1 MWVIVMLILIPL
13 VILFICET
21 GMPLVIILIL
31 SIFAFPLLVLLN
43 SIMRKWVSDG
53 SYDVNPHEQQINQKQ
68 KEHRIAQ
75 VKIQEKYDNDR
86 IKDGYCKYKNI
97 PLLRIPYWEFESN
110 QYKLNLL
117 HFINTNRSNDPVE

>member
-13 VILFICET
+13 VIWFICET
-21 GMPLVIILIL
+21 GMSLVIILIL

-53 SYDVNPHEQQINQKQ
+53 SYDVNLHEQQINQKQ

-75 VKIQEKYDNDR
+75 VKTQEKFDNDW
-86 IKDGYCKYKNI
+86 GYT
-97 PLLRIPYWEFESN
+97 R
-110 QYKLNLL
+110 
-117 HFINTNRSNDPVE
+117 

>member
-53 SYDVNPHEQQINQKQ
+53 SYDVNLHERQINQKQ

-75 VKIQEKYDNDR
+75 VKSQEKYDNDW
-86 IKDGYCKYKNI
+86 GYI
-97 PLLRIPYWEFESN
+97 R
-110 QYKLNLL
+110 
-117 HFINTNRSNDPVE
+117 

>member
-13 VILFICET
+13 VIWFICET

-31 SIFAFPLLVLLN
+31 SIFAFPLFVLLN

-53 SYDVNPHEQQINQKQ
+53 SYDVNLHEQQINQKQ

-75 VKIQEKYDNDR
+75 VKTQEKYDNDW
-86 IKDGYCKYKNI
+86 GYI
-97 PLLRIPYWEFESN
+97 R
-110 QYKLNLL
+110 
-117 HFINTNRSNDPVE
+117 

>member
-53 SYDVNPHEQQINQKQ
+53 SYDINPHEQQINQKQ

-75 VKIQEKYDNDR
+75 VKAQEKYDNDW
-86 IKDGYCKYKNI
+86 GYI
-97 PLLRIPYWEFESN
+97 R
-110 QYKLNLL
+110 
-117 HFINTNRSNDPVE
+117 

>member
-53 SYDVNPHEQQINQKQ
+53 SYDVNLHEQQINQKQ
-68 KEHRIAQ
+68 KEHRVAQ
-75 VKIQEKYDNDR
+75 VKTQEKYDNDW
-86 IKDGYCKYKNI
+86 GYI
-97 PLLRIPYWEFESN
+97 R
-110 QYKLNLL
+110 
-117 HFINTNRSNDPVE
+117 

>member
-13 VILFICET
+13 VIWFICET

-53 SYDVNPHEQQINQKQ
+53 SYDINPHEQQINKKQ
-68 KEHRIAQ
+68 KEHKIAQ
-75 VKIQEKYDNDR
+75 VKAQEKYDNDW
-86 IKDGYCKYKNI
+86 GYI
-97 PLLRIPYWEFESN
+97 R
-110 QYKLNLL
+110 
-117 HFINTNRSNDPVE
+117 

>member
-13 VILFICET
+13 IIWFICET

-53 SYDVNPHEQQINQKQ
+53 SYDVNLHEQQIKQKQ

-75 VKIQEKYDNDR
+75 VKTQEKYDNDW
-86 IKDGYCKYKNI
+86 GYI
-97 PLLRIPYWEFESN
+97 R
-110 QYKLNLL
+110 
-117 HFINTNRSNDPVE
+117 

>member
-1 MWVIVMLILIPL
+1 MGVIVMRILVPL
-13 VILFICET
+13 VIWFICET

-53 SYDVNPHEQQINQKQ
+53 SYDVNLHEQQINQKQ

-75 VKIQEKYDNDR
+75 VKAQEKYDNDW
-86 IKDGYCKYKNI
+86 GYI
-97 PLLRIPYWEFESN
+97 R
-110 QYKLNLL
+110 
-117 HFINTNRSNDPVE
+117 

>member
-13 VILFICET
+13 VIWFICET

-31 SIFAFPLLVLLN
+31 SIFAFPLLVLLH

-53 SYDVNPHEQQINQKQ
+53 SYDVNLHEQQINQKQ

-75 VKIQEKYDNDR
+75 VKTQEKYDNDW
-86 IKDGYCKYKNI
+86 GYI
-97 PLLRIPYWEFESN
+97 R
-110 QYKLNLL
+110 
-117 HFINTNRSNDPVE
+117 

>member
-1 MWVIVMLILIPL
+1 MLVIVMLILIPL
-13 VILFICET
+13 VIWFICET

-53 SYDVNPHEQQINQKQ
+53 SYDINLHEQQINQKQ

-75 VKIQEKYDNDR
+75 VKTQEKYDNDW
-86 IKDGYCKYKNI
+86 GYI
-97 PLLRIPYWEFESN
+97 R
-110 QYKLNLL
+110 
-117 HFINTNRSNDPVE
+117 

>member
-13 VILFICET
+13 VIWFICET

-53 SYDVNPHEQQINQKQ
+53 SYDVNPNEQQINQKQ

-75 VKIQEKYDNDR
+75 VKIQEKYDNDW
-86 IKDGYCKYKNI
+86 GYI
-97 PLLRIPYWEFESN
+97 R
-110 QYKLNLL
+110 
-117 HFINTNRSNDPVE
+117 

>member
-13 VILFICET
+13 VIWFICET

-53 SYDVNPHEQQINQKQ
+53 SYDVNLHEQQIEQKQ
-68 KEHRIAQ
+68 KENRIAQ
-75 VKIQEKYDNDR
+75 VKTQEKYDNDW
-86 IKDGYCKYKNI
+86 GYI
-97 PLLRIPYWEFESN
+97 R
-110 QYKLNLL
+110 
-117 HFINTNRSNDPVE
+117 

>member
-1 MWVIVMLILIPL
+1 MWVIVTLILIPL
-13 VILFICET
+13 VIWFICET

-53 SYDVNPHEQQINQKQ
+53 SYDVNLHKQQINQKQ

-75 VKIQEKYDNDR
+75 VKIQEKYDNDW
-86 IKDGYCKYKNI
+86 GYI
-97 PLLRIPYWEFESN
+97 R
-110 QYKLNLL
+110 
-117 HFINTNRSNDPVE
+117 

>member
-43 SIMRKWVSDG
+43 SIMRKLVSDG
-53 SYDVNPHEQQINQKQ
+53 SYDINPYEQQIEQKQ

-75 VKIQEKYDNDR
+75 VKAQDKYDNDW
-86 IKDGYCKYKNI
+86 GYI
-97 PLLRIPYWEFESN
+97 R
-110 QYKLNLL
+110 
-117 HFINTNRSNDPVE
+117 

>member
-53 SYDVNPHEQQINQKQ
+53 SYDINLHEQQINQKQ

-75 VKIQEKYDNDR
+75 VKTQEKYDNDW
-86 IKDGYCKYKNI
+86 GYI
-97 PLLRIPYWEFESN
+97 R
-110 QYKLNLL
+110 
-117 HFINTNRSNDPVE
+117 

>member
-13 VILFICET
+13 VILFICKT

-53 SYDVNPHEQQINQKQ
+53 SYDINLHEQQINQKQ

-75 VKIQEKYDNDR
+75 VKIQEKYDNDW
-86 IKDGYCKYKNI
+86 GYI
-97 PLLRIPYWEFESN
+97 R
-110 QYKLNLL
+110 
-117 HFINTNRSNDPVE
+117 

>member
-13 VILFICET
+13 VIWFICET
-21 GMPLVIILIL
+21 GMPLVIILIR

-53 SYDVNPHEQQINQKQ
+53 SYDINPYEQQINQKQ

-75 VKIQEKYDNDR
+75 VKTQEKYDNDW
-86 IKDGYCKYKNI
+86 GYI
-97 PLLRIPYWEFESN
+97 R
-110 QYKLNLL
+110 
-117 HFINTNRSNDPVE
+117 

>member
-53 SYDVNPHEQQINQKQ
+53 SYDINLHEQQINQKQ

-75 VKIQEKYDNDR
+75 VKIQEKYDNDW
-86 IKDGYCKYKNI
+86 GYI
-97 PLLRIPYWEFESN
+97 R
-110 QYKLNLL
+110 
-117 HFINTNRSNDPVE
+117 

>member
-43 SIMRKWVSDG
+43 SILRKWLSAV
-53 SYDVNPHEQQINQKQ
+53 SYDVNLHEQKIEQKQ

-75 VKIQEKYDNDR
+75 VKAQEKYDNDW
-86 IKDGYCKYKNI
+86 GYI
-97 PLLRIPYWEFESN
+97 R
-110 QYKLNLL
+110 
-117 HFINTNRSNDPVE
+117 

>member
-13 VILFICET
+13 VIWFICET
-21 GMPLVIILIL
+21 GMPLIIILIL

-53 SYDVNPHEQQINQKQ
+53 SYDINPYEQQINQKQ

-75 VKIQEKYDNDR
+75 VKAQEKYDNDW
-86 IKDGYCKYKNI
+86 GYI
-97 PLLRIPYWEFESN
+97 R
-110 QYKLNLL
+110 
-117 HFINTNRSNDPVE
+117 

>member
-13 VILFICET
+13 VIWFICET

-53 SYDVNPHEQQINQKQ
+53 SYDVNLHEQQIEQKQ
-68 KEHRIAQ
+68 KEYRIAQ
-75 VKIQEKYDNDR
+75 VKTQEKYDNDW
-86 IKDGYCKYKNI
+86 GYI
-97 PLLRIPYWEFESN
+97 R
-110 QYKLNLL
+110 
-117 HFINTNRSNDPVE
+117 

>member
-13 VILFICET
+13 VIWFICET

-31 SIFAFPLLVLLN
+31 SIFALPLLVLLN

-53 SYDVNPHEQQINQKQ
+53 SYDINLHEQQINQKQ

-75 VKIQEKYDNDR
+75 VKIQEKYDNDW
-86 IKDGYCKYKNI
+86 GYI
-97 PLLRIPYWEFESN
+97 R
-110 QYKLNLL
+110 
-117 HFINTNRSNDPVE
+117 

>member
-21 GMPLVIILIL
+21 GMPLVIILIF

-53 SYDVNPHEQQINQKQ
+53 SYDVNLHEQQINQKQ

-75 VKIQEKYDNDR
+75 VKTQEKYDNDW
-86 IKDGYCKYKNI
+86 GYI
-97 PLLRIPYWEFESN
+97 R
-110 QYKLNLL
+110 
-117 HFINTNRSNDPVE
+117 